1 MSHRLGDEAALRQH
15 LDEVP
20 VRVLLTVKPRCSR
33 DMMISKFLSCS
44 GTLKN
49 ARPLMPPELGVLVN
63 SHPSSANLFVH
74 SRRLDGVN
82 AASQS

>member
-33 DMMISKFLSCS
+33 DMMSLSFLV
-44 GTLKN
+44 GYLEKREALDA
-49 ARPLMPPELGVLVN
+49 ARVGRLGELAPELREPVR
-63 SHPSSANLFVH
+63 S
-74 SRRLDGVN
+74 
-82 AASQS
+82 